1 MEQLFDIQFYYD
13 QFILSRNW
21 LVENALALSI
31 ASSGQLL
38 VIGLL
43 FLAARLISK
52 YAQILLSELA
62 KTPRFDAPLRWIST
76 PQRWIA
82 VTLFPIAL
90 PILWLILQWLALAVF
105 SYFDLPNQFIR
116 TAVNLIAAWIV
127 IRFSTSF
134 VRNAAISR
142 IIAGIAWT
150 IAALNI
156 VGLLTPTV
164 QLLDSQAF
172 NLGGLRISAM
182 TVINALLSL
191 SVMLWLAIVAERFLE
206 QRVMSSLSLSPSM
219 QVLIVKLFKI
229 FVVTAAVLVALYA
242 VGIDLTVFAVFSGA
256 IGIGIGFGLQK
267 AVANFVS
274 GITILV
280 ERSIKLGDVISV
292 GETYGW
298 VNTLGARFVSVL
310 TRDGIEYLIPNEDL
324 LTQQV
329 INWSYSNNQ
338 VRLKVPVGIS
348 YQADV
353 HKAIALC
360 IEAAKESPRVL
371 AEPAP
376 VCLLKGFG
384 DNAVELEQR
393 FWIRDARNG
402 VTNVKSEVLLR
413 IWDKFKA
420 NNIEIPFPQRDLH
433 FKSPLKVDVTTHQND
448 VASAVIEGRTELKMP
463 PPPNSAG

>member
-31 ASSGQLL
+31 ASLGQLL

-229 FVVTAAVLVALYA
+229 FVVAAAVLVALYA

-329 INWSYSNNQ
+329 I
-338 VRLKVPVGIS
+338 
-348 YQADV
+348 
-353 HKAIALC
+353 
-360 IEAAKESPRVL
+360 
-371 AEPAP
+371 
-376 VCLLKGFG
+376 
-384 DNAVELEQR
+384 
-393 FWIRDARNG
+393 
-402 VTNVKSEVLLR
+402 
-413 IWDKFKA
+413 
-420 NNIEIPFPQRDLH
+420 
-433 FKSPLKVDVTTHQND
+433 
-448 VASAVIEGRTELKMP
+448 
-463 PPPNSAG
+463 